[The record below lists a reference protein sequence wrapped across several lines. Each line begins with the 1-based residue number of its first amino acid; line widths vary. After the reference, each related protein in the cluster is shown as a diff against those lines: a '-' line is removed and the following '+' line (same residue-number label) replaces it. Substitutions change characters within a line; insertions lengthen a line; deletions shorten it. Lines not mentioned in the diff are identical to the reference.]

1 MFIIERLI
9 DTAAA
14 EMGLDRVKLRRKN
27 FIQPKMLPYVN
38 PMTTRYDS
46 GEFDANMMRALE
58 MIDLAGF
65 EKRRREARRRG
76 KRRGFGFAQFIQTAT
91 RTSPP
96 RAGGKGLPPGPRTP
110 TIGTQ
115 ASAQGPETPPAP
127 C

>member
-76 KRRGFGFAQFIQTAT
+76 KRRGFGLRPFMRAGAGGPPGGAGGRGGGRGSGTAT
-91 RTSPP
+91 
-96 RAGGKGLPPGPRTP
+96 L
-110 TIGTQ
+110 
-115 ASAQGPETPPAP
+115 
-127 C
+127 